1 MEYLEDDPQTP
12 RFRNYQ
18 TSIIES
24 QELFVK
30 RIQNS
35 IKDVIKY
42 IDNKEYN
49 KKEKRKSKTKSRN
62 KERSKYNN
70 KEKSKSKSKGK
81 SKNKHEFSKSNKKNI
96 SGLSLPVEQKY
107 ENPFDIFL
115 KKRIELRNDFD
126 QNNSEKFLSDKELAF
141 LQFKIDENAD
151 NLDN

>member
-12 RFRNYQ
+12 RFGNYQ
-18 TSIIES
+18 TSIIEYK
-24 QELFVK
+24 ELFAK
-30 RIQNS
+30 RINNS
-35 IKDVIKY
+35 IKDAIKY
-42 IDNKEYN
+42 IDNKEEYK
-49 KKEKRKSKTKSRN
+49 KKEKSKKKTKSTN

-70 KEKSKSKSKGK
+70 KEKSKSKSKE
-81 SKNKHEFSKSNKKNI
+81 KNKKKSSKSRKRNT

-141 LQFKIDENAD
+141 LKFKIDENAD